1 MGDPLQQPLISRN
14 RTLPFRMNQVRTS
27 RRAENLLDMSNN
39 SLASSDH
46 VSTHRLVAGC
56 CESNR
61 SNALCYL
68 GLQFG

>member
-39 SLASSDH
+39 SLASSSH
-46 VSTHRLVAGC
+46 VSTYRLVAGC
-56 CESNR
+56 CEPSRPNDF
-61 SNALCYL
+61 CYL
-68 GLQFG
+68 CLHFS